1 MHVAKN
7 IQILIFLFFVL
18 SFYAFW
24 KFLRLVNSAWDFFRL
39 IFGPG
44 TSFFGGGGE
53 EKVFGSPRDS
63 FFGGGLIFVLIRSSP
78 SLEISISWKTF

>member
-44 TSFFGGGGE
+44 TSFFLGGGE

>member
-44 TSFFGGGGE
+44 TSFFWGGGKRKFSEALGILFLE
-53 EKVFGSPRDS
+53 
-63 FFGGGLIFVLIRSSP
+63 GG
-78 SLEISISWKTF
+78 